1 MVAERPIKRA
11 IALAG
16 GGPAVGLSI
25 GALKALKR
33 AGITF
38 DVWSCSC
45 VGSWLGVVYN
55 QADPGREIETVGQF
69 FKDIFRPDEEYAR
82 FPIASVFAPD
92 FHGMVNDSV
101 EFALNPKNYA
111 NLLVPEAIKRASD
124 DLLRFAAN
132 PGQWSVANL
141 NSVFLN
147 DVLAVNPVSRFLT
160 SMIFMSANNG
170 LSRLYY
176 PDSSFLKT
184 IRFDRLYQPDKPPIY
199 FNAYNLTKKK
209 LQMFTNKKGHPDYMP
224 IGPESLCANSALPY
238 IVAPV
243 SIGDDIYCE
252 GATIDTVNF
261 EHLIQ
266 NHPDLDEVW
275 VSRILD
281 RKQVRPAENL
291 YQSMNNLVM
300 LFASTTSEDDVK
312 LFKYKLREAGSKV
325 RVVEIHV
332 SHNTNYDW
340 TWSNLE
346 ASILAGERA
355 AETALK
361 TYPPAPL
368 PPACQPTPPACPL
381 IRPPAPAEPPAD
393 TAPAA
398 APAEKAAAKKPA
410 AKKPAAKK
418 EA

>member
-16 GGPAVGLSI
+16 GGPAVGLSL

-45 VGSWLGVVYN
+45 VGSWVGVVYN
-55 QADPGREIETVGQF
+55 QADPGREVETVTQF
-69 FKDIFRPDEEYAR
+69 FKDIFRPDDEYAR
-82 FPIASVFAPD
+82 FPIAGVFAPD

-101 EFALNPKNYA
+101 EFTLNPKNYA

-132 PGQWSVANL
+132 PGQWSVSNL
-141 NSVFLN
+141 NSVLLN
-147 DVLAVNPVSRFLT
+147 DVLAVNPISRFLT
-160 SMIFMSANNG
+160 SMIFLSANNG

-176 PDSSFLKT
+176 PDSSFLKA
-184 IRFDRLYQPDKPPIY
+184 IKFERLYQPGKPPIY
-199 FNAYNLTKKK
+199 FNAYNLTKRK
-209 LQMFTNKKGHPDYMP
+209 LQMFANKKGHPDYMP

-238 IVAPV
+238 IVSTV
-243 SIGDDIYCE
+243 TIGDDMYCE

-261 EHLIQ
+261 EHLLQ

-291 YQSMNNLVM
+291 YESMNNLVM

-312 LFKYKLREAGSKV
+312 LFKYKLREQNSKV

-346 ASILAGERA
+346 ASMLAGERA
-355 AETALK
+355 TEAALK

-368 PPACQPTPPACPL
+368 PVACQPTPAACPL
-381 IRPPAPAEPPAD
+381 IAPPPAPAAAD
-393 TAPAA
+393 AATPQPAA
-398 APAEKAAAKKPA
+398 PAKKPA
-410 AKKPAAKK
+410 ARKAKEK
-418 EA
+418 A

>member
-1 MVAERPIKRA
+1 MVSKRPIKRA

-25 GALKALKR
+25 GALRALKR
-33 AGITF
+33 ARIEF

-55 QADPGREIETVGQF
+55 QADPGKEIETATQF

-82 FPIASVFAPD
+82 FPIAGVFAPD
-92 FHGMVNDSV
+92 FHGMVDNSV
-101 EFALNPKNYA
+101 DFVLNPKNYA

-124 DLLRFAAN
+124 DLLRFAAD
-132 PGQWSVANL
+132 PRQWTIPNI
-141 NSVFLN
+141 NSVMLN
-147 DVLAVNPVSRFLT
+147 DVLAVNPISRFLT

-176 PDSSFLKT
+176 PDSAFLKT
-184 IRFDRLYQPDKPPIY
+184 INFDRLYQPEKPPIY
-199 FNAYNLTKKK
+199 FNAYNITKQK
-209 LQMFTNKKGHPDYMP
+209 LQMFTNKKNYRDYLP
-224 IGPESLCANSALPY
+224 IGPESICANSALPY

-243 SIGDDIYCE
+243 TIDGDMYCE

-261 EHLIQ
+261 EHLLE

-281 RKQVRPAENL
+281 RKQVRPADTL

-312 LFKYKLREAGSKV
+312 LFKYKLREQNSKV
-325 RVVEIHV
+325 RVIEIHV
-332 SHNTNYDW
+332 SHQTNYDW

-346 ASILAGERA
+346 RSMAAGEA
-355 AETALK
+355 ATELALK
-361 TYPPAPL
+361 TYPPEPL
-368 PPACQPTPPACPL
+368 PPACQPTPPRFSSRRC
-381 IRPPAPAEPPAD
+381 
-393 TAPAA
+393 
-398 APAEKAAAKKPA
+398 
-410 AKKPAAKK
+410 
-418 EA
+418 